1 MTQPPQDPGDA
12 PYGGAYQQPPPGQAP
27 YGPSGEQPGQG
38 PYGIP
43 QQRPYTE
50 PAPAASYAQPI
61 PPYPPPGPPPYGQP
75 GPSPFD
81 QPGPSP
87 YGQPAQQPFGSP
99 YPAYPAYPAQ
109 PGGYQ
114 GKDPNLAEW
123 WQRLLAR
130 VIDWIAATALTAVLW
145 VPAVA
150 AWIHR
155 LRQIALQYPDTST
168 PAAQAALNRAGT
180 ILLRDILALA
190 LVSVAVSFCYD
201 WLQHARWGQTLGKRA
216 LGTMVVTAAGRSKIS
231 GWAAADRAAVFILAP
246 AVPIVGG
253 IFSLLDD
260 LWLLWDPSRQCLHD
274 KAASTVVVKTR
285 APAAPARQPGAW

>member
-12 PYGGAYQQPPPGQAP
+12 PYDDAYQL
-27 YGPSGEQPGQG
+27 
-38 PYGIP
+38 
-43 QQRPYTE
+43 
-50 PAPAASYAQPI
+50 
-61 PPYPPPGPPPYGQP
+61 PPYAPPSPPPYGQP
-75 GPSPFD
+75 GPPPHG
-81 QPGPSP
+81 QPGPP
-87 YGQPAQQPFGSP
+87 PHGQPAQQPSGSP
-99 YPAYPAYPAQ
+99 CPPYPAQ
-109 PGGYQ
+109 PGGDQ
-114 GKDPNLAEW
+114 GKDPSLAEW

-130 VIDWIAATALTAVLW
+130 VIDWIVLTVLTAVLW

-150 AWIHR
+150 AWIRR
-155 LRQIALQYPDTST
+155 LRQIVLQYPDTST

-190 LVSVAVSFCYD
+190 LVSLAVSFCYD

-231 GWAAADRAAVFILAP
+231 GGAAAGRAAVFIIAP
-246 AVPIVGG
+246 AVPLVGG

-260 LWLLWDPSRQCLHD
+260 LWLLWDPGRQCLRD

-285 APAAPARQPGAW
+285 APAAPARQPAAW

>member
-1 MTQPPQDPGDA
+1 MTKPPQNPGDA
-12 PYGGAYQQPPPGQAP
+12 PYDGAYQQPPPGRAP
-27 YGPSGEQPGQG
+27 DGPPGE
-38 PYGIP
+38 
-43 QQRPYTE
+43 
-50 PAPAASYAQPI
+50 
-61 PPYPPPGPPPYGQP
+61 PPYPPPGPPPYGQA
-75 GPSPFD
+75 GASPFG
-81 QPGPSP
+81 QPGPPPYGQPGTPP

-99 YPAYPAYPAQ
+99 YQPYPAYPAR

-114 GKDPNLAEW
+114 GKDPSLAER

-130 VIDWIAATALTAVLW
+130 VIDWIVVTSLTAVLW

-155 LRQIALQYPDTST
+155 LRQIALQYPDTGT

-180 ILLRDILALA
+180 TLIRDILALA
-190 LVSVAVSFCYD
+190 LASLAVSFCYD

-231 GWAAADRAAVFILAP
+231 GGAAAGRAAVFILAP
-246 AVPIVGG
+246 AVPLVGG

-260 LWLLWDPSRQCLHD
+260 LWLLWDPGRQCLHD

>member
-12 PYGGAYQQPPPGQAP
+12 PYDGAYQQPPPGQAP
-27 YGPSGEQPGQG
+27 YGQPPSGQ
-38 PYGIP
+38 
-43 QQRPYTE
+43 
-50 PAPAASYAQPI
+50 
-61 PPYPPPGPPPYGQP
+61 PPYGQP
-75 GPSPFD
+75 GS
-81 QPGPSP
+81 SP

-99 YPAYPAYPAQ
+99 YPAYPAQ

-114 GKDPNLAEW
+114 GKDPSLAEW

-130 VIDWIAATALTAVLW
+130 VIDWVVLTALTAVLW

-155 LRQIALQYPDTST
+155 LRQLAVQYPDTST

-180 ILLRDILALA
+180 ILLRDILT
-190 LVSVAVSFCYD
+190 LVFVSLAVSFCYD

-231 GWAAADRAAVFILAP
+231 GGAAAGRAAVFILAP
-246 AVPIVGG
+246 AVPIAGG

-285 APAAPARQPGAW
+285 APAAPARQPAAW